1 MYLPFI
7 NGVYKMSLLKNWKL
21 LLAALAVAMFTACAG
36 SSGGSSSDYSAS
48 EGGSA
53 SEASSEQAKPKPK
66 PAVSEAQVKK
76 AEKDAMSSTEEN
88 HKLRKEIFEA
98 KTKLGMSADEEV
110 PVE

>member
-36 SSGGSSSDYSAS
+36 SSGSSSSGTSAA
-48 EGGSA
+48 EGGAS
-53 SEASSEQAKPKPK
+53 SEASVEKPKPK

-76 AEKDAMSSTEEN
+76 AEKDAMASTEEN